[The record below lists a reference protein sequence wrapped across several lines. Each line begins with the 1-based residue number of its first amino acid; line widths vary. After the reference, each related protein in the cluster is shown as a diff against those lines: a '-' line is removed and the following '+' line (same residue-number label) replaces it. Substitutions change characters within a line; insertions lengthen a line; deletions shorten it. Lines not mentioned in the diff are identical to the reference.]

1 MVEEEDKT
9 VSAKHCP
16 RMDNGS
22 EEMFFPSFFSQLKL
36 SVVKVLGI
44 DQFDCFIL
52 REAW

>member
-22 EEMFFPSFFSQLKL
+22 EEMFFPSFFFSAKTICG
-36 SVVKVLGI
+36 KG
-44 DQFDCFIL
+44 L
-52 REAW
+52 RNRSI